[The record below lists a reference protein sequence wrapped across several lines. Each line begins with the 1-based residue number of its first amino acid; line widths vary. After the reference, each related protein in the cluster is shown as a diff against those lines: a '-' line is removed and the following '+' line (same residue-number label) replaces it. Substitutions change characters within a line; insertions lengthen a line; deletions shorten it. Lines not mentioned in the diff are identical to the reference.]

1 MQFSAH
7 LLKWYNVRKRD
18 LPWRRT
24 KEPYEIWISEIILQ
38 QTRVDQGLPYY
49 EHFIQKFPT
58 VYSLANASEKEVLK
72 VWQGLGYYSRARNL
86 HHTAK
91 SIVDDYHGIFPR
103 HYDEIIHL
111 KGIGSYTA
119 AAISS
124 ICFDEPKAVVDGNVF
139 RVLSRFHGIDNPI
152 DSSDGKKIFVAL
164 ANEVMDKTS
173 PGEYNQAIMEF
184 GALQCK
190 PSAPDCASC
199 CLNAKC
205 HASNTGTVDRFPVKS
220 KTIKQKKRYFN
231 YIMLAGDRGT
241 FYQKRSKK
249 DIWKHMYEPL
259 LIESKKYLAANEILN
274 NKAWLNIF
282 KKEVEPKLVRSETI
296 EHKLTHQTI
305 KARFWEASIASD
317 SLSVNS
323 ALEEFEEGEL
333 LDIPIPRLIEKYLE
347 QRRGNKENNKP
358 NLYS

>member
-7 LLKWYNVRKRD
+7 LLKWYNAKKRD

-24 KEPYEIWISEIILQ
+24 KEPYAIWISEIILQ

-49 EHFIQKFPT
+49 ERFIQKFPT
-58 VYSLANASEKEVLK
+58 VYSLANASENEVLK

-86 HHTAK
+86 HHAAK
-91 SIVDDYHGIFPR
+91 SIVHDYHGIFPR
-103 HYDEIIHL
+103 NYDEIINL

-152 DSSDGKKIFVAL
+152 DSGDGKEIFVAL

-199 CLNAKC
+199 YLNAKC
-205 HASNTGTVDRFPVKS
+205 HARNT
-220 KTIKQKKRYFN
+220 
-231 YIMLAGDRGT
+231 
-241 FYQKRSKK
+241 
-249 DIWKHMYEPL
+249 
-259 LIESKKYLAANEILN
+259 
-274 NKAWLNIF
+274 
-282 KKEVEPKLVRSETI
+282 
-296 EHKLTHQTI
+296 
-305 KARFWEASIASD
+305 
-317 SLSVNS
+317 
-323 ALEEFEEGEL
+323 
-333 LDIPIPRLIEKYLE
+333 
-347 QRRGNKENNKP
+347 
-358 NLYS
+358 